1 MSTAPSPG
9 KATGVEKV
17 RQTPGFVDWRVVLG
31 TYADRQQKPALR
43 RGNRSRRKALT
54 PVSDISLVVAGS
66 ASHKVLAV
74 FCQGQAG
81 RSESGGGGAIP
92 GSHSPKSQNRNLED
106 LRFDL

>member
-31 TYADRQQKPALR
+31 TYADRQQEPALR
-43 RGNRSRRKALT
+43 RGSRIRRKALT
-54 PVSDISLVVAGS
+54 PVSDISLVAAGS

-81 RSESGGGGAIP
+81 ARRAAAAAQ
-92 GSHSPKSQNRNLED
+92 SQVPTA
-106 LRFDL
+106 LRVKTETLKIFDLI